1 MAKTKEKIKEDRHL
15 KRFHYTVEHAIEKP
29 FNWKQLW
36 RLLVFLKPYSKNYLP
51 ASLLAMLVSTA
62 VRLLVPI
69 LIGKVAIDIAL
80 ANEDTTLLTYLV
92 FGIAALYLVSYIG
105 NVFRIKWVNI
115 LGQNVI
121 YDLRQK
127 LFSHV
132 QRLSH
137 RFFDQRSAG
146 SILVRIMNDTNSL
159 QELFTNGIINLIM
172 DIITLTSIIIIL
184 LVLDVKLALAI
195 MVIIPLMFYI
205 STKLRR
211 NIRRSWQDVRIQ
223 QSRMNSHLNES
234 IQGIRITQSFS
245 QEKENTEFFNGVNT
259 DNFESWRVASK
270 KSAMF
275 RPMVEL
281 CNAIGTIIL
290 ISYGAYL
297 ILLGE
302 ENGGIAI
309 GTFVIFTFFLG
320 MFWEPISRLGQMY
333 NQLLMAMAASE
344 RIFEYLDEQPNVEE
358 KTDAK
363 ELTEMDGHIEFE
375 RVQFSYDEERIALH
389 EISLDIKAGQTIAL
403 VGHTGSGKSTIA
415 NLISRFYDPTKGAV
429 KIDGHDLRDVKLD
442 SLRQQISVVL
452 QDTFIFSG
460 TILENI
466 RFGNP
471 GATDEEV
478 MEAAKVVGADEFI
491 QRLANGYHTEV
502 EERGNILSAGERQ
515 LLSFARAL
523 LADPRILIL
532 DEATASIDT
541 ETEVKIQ
548 LALKK
553 LLKGRTAI
561 IIAHRLSTIRES
573 DNIFVLE
580 QGKVLENGN
589 HQELMQQKGE
599 YYDLVKSQFQM
610 LDAI

>member
-1 MAKTKEKIKEDRHL
+1 M
-15 KRFHYTVEHAIEKP
+15 
-29 FNWKQLW
+29 W
-36 RLLVFLKPYSKNYLP
+36 RLLGYLKPYSKTYLP
-51 ASLLAMLVSTA
+51 GAVIAMLVSTA

-69 LIGKVAIDIAL
+69 LIGKVAIDQAIANKDSEL
-80 ANEDTTLLTYLV
+80 LITLIIV
-92 FGIAALYLVSYIG
+92 VGVLYLLNYVG

-121 YDLRQK
+121 YDLRQS

-137 RFFDQRSAG
+137 RFFDKRSAG
-146 SILVRIMNDTNSL
+146 SILVRILNDINSL
-159 QELFTNGIINLIM
+159 QELFTNGIINLLM
-172 DIITLTSIIIIL
+172 DVVTLSAMIVIL
-184 LVLDVKLALAI
+184 FAFSPQLALAVL
-195 MVIIPLMFYI
+195 VILPIMFYI

-223 QSRMNSHLNES
+223 QSRLNSHLNES

-245 QEKENTEFFNGVNT
+245 QEKENAAFFDGL
-259 DNFESWRVASK
+259 NFDTYESLRIATK

-275 RPMVEL
+275 RPFVEMS
-281 CNAIGTIIL
+281 NAIGTIIL
-290 ISYGAYL
+290 ISFGSFL
-297 ILLGE
+297 IL
-302 ENGGIAI
+302 NGGIDI
-309 GTFVIFTFFLG
+309 GVFVTFAFYLG

-344 RIFEYLDEQPNVEE
+344 RIFEFLDEKPNVKE
-358 KTDAK
+358 KEDSIPLPDMK
-363 ELTEMDGHIEFE
+363 GQIEFDK
-375 RVQFSYDEERIALH
+375 VQFSYDDNRIALH
-389 EISLDIKAGQTIAL
+389 EISLNINAGQTIAL

-415 NLISRFYDPTKGAV
+415 NLISRFYDPTKGQV
-429 KIDGHDLRDVKLD
+429 KVDGNELRDVKLD
-442 SLRQQISVVL
+442 HLRQQISVVL

-460 TILENI
+460 TIMENI
-466 RFGNP
+466 RFGRPDASDN
-471 GATDEEV
+471 EV
-478 MEAAKVVGADEFI
+478 IEAAKVVGADEFI
-491 QRLANGYHTEV
+491 GRLANGYETEV

-523 LADPRILIL
+523 LADPKILIL

-541 ETEVKIQ
+541 ETEMKIQ
-548 LALKK
+548 AALRR
-553 LLKGRTAI
+553 LLDGRTAI

-580 QGKVLENGN
+580 NGKILENGS
-589 HQELMQQKGE
+589 HDELMEQKGE
-599 YYDLVKSQFQM
+599 YFDLVKSQFQM